1 MLRPAETG
9 STFTISGI
17 FVSISRHRVLGGLL
31 IEPSTPA
38 PYIPPIDPS
47 NASDTQNFD
56 DTFLDMEP
64 ILDSELENNDATDS
78 EREKSATSNGTDGEA
93 HSGDAESS
101 TQAPSSN
108 VQSRSPSKP
117 ANDDVFDGYSF
128 KGRHSVIIDDEEEV
142 YEGTD
147 EEDAGITG
155 PKTEDTTYV
164 ENELDPGQKTP
175 EAVHDQPPTPTAASA
190 VAEAFRK
197 KEAEAAAKAVDEKV
211 VGATEE
217 RPTTPTHV
225 KPASIPPASPEK
237 QLPPPPMAEPSAPVV
252 PAKEK
257 VQTAPALPALPH
269 KEKAPAAAPTPA
281 SAPAPAPTPAPA
293 PASAPAPAPAPAT
306 VEKPRL
312 DKPKPK
318 IVEQLKAKARPR
330 RERSGVAALDRG
342 LSDVIDEDEEGNTER
357 EDDDWDFVETPG
369 AEDVNGVQ
377 GKSLFA
383 RGVVDRYRLA
393 VFRKGPSSSNRSMPR
408 ADSTDYLES
417 PASPSMSE
425 RKKTKGGGM
434 SFGRKTFLR
443 PKSPPATYSAGSSLG
458 SRTALSH
465 SHSATISASSTGL
478 LTPSTSTAIPTMPIS
493 LKSRPSMTSVGS
505 KPGSSD
511 TSVNGDLSRLN
522 LSQSAAELASPTKT
536 NGSSGENG
544 RRPPRMS
551 VPEDDQRNRGL
562 KKVRKYTT
570 EGAEKVMSLFTS
582 PKPPPSGTPQ

>member
-1 MLRPAETG
+1 M
-9 STFTISGI
+9 
-17 FVSISRHRVLGGLL
+17 
-31 IEPSTPA
+31 PA

-64 ILDSELENNDATDS
+64 VLDSELENNDATDS
-78 EREKSATSNGTDGEA
+78 EREKSATGNGTDGEA

-101 TQAPSSN
+101 ARASLSN
-108 VQSRSPSKP
+108 DQSRTPSKP
-117 ANDDVFDGYSF
+117 TNDDVFDGYSF
-128 KGRHSVIIDDEEEV
+128 KGRHSVIIDGEDEV
-142 YEGTD
+142 HEGTD
-147 EEDAGITG
+147 EEDEESFG
-155 PKTEDTTYV
+155 PKTEEPEHED
-164 ENELDPGQKTP
+164 EPGSGQKTP
-175 EAVHDQPPTPTAASA
+175 EAVHSQPTTPTAASA

-197 KEAEAAAKAVDEKV
+197 KEAEAASKV
-211 VGATEE
+211 VEVVEEEEKATGAADE

-225 KPASIPPASPEK
+225 KPASIPPPSPEK
-237 QLPPPPMAEPSAPVV
+237 ELPPPPVVEPPAPVA

-257 VQTAPALPALPH
+257 TKSAAPALPD
-269 KEKAPAAAPTPA
+269 KEKPPVAANETATATATVAAAA
-281 SAPAPAPTPAPA
+281 A
-293 PASAPAPAPAPAT
+293 AT
-306 VEKPRL
+306 MEKPRL
-312 DKPKPK
+312 EKPKPK

-342 LSDVIDEDEEGNTER
+342 LSDVIDEDEEDITER
-357 EDDDWDFVETPG
+357 EDDDWDFVEAPG

-393 VFRKGPSSSNRSMPR
+393 VFRKAPSSSHRSVPR
-408 ADSTDYLES
+408 AESTDYLES
-417 PASPSMSE
+417 PASPSTSG
-425 RKKTKGGGM
+425 RKKAKGGGM

-458 SRTALSH
+458 SRTPLSH

-478 LTPSTSTAIPTMPIS
+478 LTPSISTAIPTMPMS
-493 LKSRPSMTSVGS
+493 LKSQPSMNSVGS

-522 LSQSAAELASPTKT
+522 LSHSAAELGSPSKT
-536 NGSSGENG
+536 HGNSGENG

-562 KKVRKYTT
+562 KKVKKYTT

-582 PKPPPSGTPQ
+582 PKSPSGAPQ

>member
-1 MLRPAETG
+1 M
-9 STFTISGI
+9 
-17 FVSISRHRVLGGLL
+17 
-31 IEPSTPA
+31 PA

-64 ILDSELENNDATDS
+64 ILDSEIENNDATDS
-78 EREKSATSNGTDGEA
+78 EREKSATGNGTDGET

-101 TQAPSSN
+101 TPASLSN
-108 VQSRSPSKP
+108 AQSRSPSKP
-117 ANDDVFDGYSF
+117 ADDDVFDGYSF
-128 KGRHSVIIDDEEEV
+128 KGRHSVIIDGEDEG

-147 EEDAGITG
+147 EEDEG
-155 PKTEDTTYV
+155 PTAPKIEEPEPEED
-164 ENELDPGQKTP
+164 ELDPGQKTP
-175 EAVHDQPPTPTAASA
+175 DASNGQPTTPTAASA

-197 KEAEAAAKAVDEKV
+197 KEAVAAAKAVEEDKKTTV
-211 VGATEE
+211 VVDE
-217 RPTTPTHV
+217 RPTTPIHA

-237 QLPPPPMAEPSAPVV
+237 ELPPPPVAEPPAPPPAPPLALVA
-252 PAKEK
+252 PAKDK
-257 VQTAPALPALPH
+257 VKAGPPALPD
-269 KEKAPAAAPTPA
+269 KEKAPT
-281 SAPAPAPTPAPA
+281 T
-293 PASAPAPAPAPAT
+293 AT
-306 VEKPRL
+306 VEKPKV

-318 IVEQLKAKARPR
+318 IVEQLKAKARPK

-342 LSDVIDEDEEGNTER
+342 LSDVIDEDEEDNTER
-357 EDDDWDFVETPG
+357 EDDDWDFVEAPG

-393 VFRKGPSSSNRSMPR
+393 VFRKAPSSHRPMPR
-408 ADSTDYLES
+408 ADSTDFLES
-417 PASPSMSE
+417 PASPNASE
-425 RKKTKGGGM
+425 RKKTKGSGM

-465 SHSATISASSTGL
+465 SHSAIISASSTGL
-478 LTPSTSTAIPTMPIS
+478 LTPSTSTATPVMPAS
-493 LKSRPSMTSVGS
+493 LKSQPSMTSVGS

-522 LSQSAAELASPTKT
+522 PSQSAAELASPSKY
-536 NGSSGENG
+536 GSSGETS

-551 VPEDDQRNRGL
+551 VPEDDHRNRGL
-562 KKVRKYTT
+562 KKVKKYTT
-570 EGAEKVMSLFTS
+570 EGAEKVMSLFSS
-582 PKPPPSGTPQ
+582 PKSPSGAPQ

>member
-1 MLRPAETG
+1 M
-9 STFTISGI
+9 
-17 FVSISRHRVLGGLL
+17 
-31 IEPSTPA
+31 PA

-78 EREKSATSNGTDGEA
+78 ERERSATSNGTDGET

-101 TQAPSSN
+101 TPASLSN
-108 VQSRSPSKP
+108 AQSRSPRQP
-117 ANDDVFDGYSF
+117 ADDDVFDGYSF
-128 KGRHSVIIDDEEEV
+128 KGRHSVIIDGEDEG
-142 YEGTD
+142 YGGTD
-147 EEDAGITG
+147 EEDEGLTV
-155 PKTEDTTYV
+155 PKVEEPEPEED
-164 ENELDPGQKTP
+164 ELDPGQKTP
-175 EAVHDQPPTPTAASA
+175 DAGQPATPTAASA

-197 KEAEAAAKAVDEKV
+197 KEAEAVAKVVEEDKKTTGAVD
-211 VGATEE
+211 E

-225 KPASIPPASPEK
+225 KPASIPPSSPEK
-237 QLPPPPMAEPSAPVV
+237 DLPPPPVAEPPAPVT

-257 VQTAPALPALPH
+257 TQAAPPAPPALPD
-269 KEKAPAAAPTPA
+269 KEKAPMTATATAAVTV
-281 SAPAPAPTPAPA
+281 
-293 PASAPAPAPAPAT
+293 T
-306 VEKPRL
+306 VEKPKL

-318 IVEQLKAKARPR
+318 IVEQLKAKARPK

-342 LSDVIDEDEEGNTER
+342 LSDVIDEDEEDNTER
-357 EDDDWDFVETPG
+357 EDDDWDFVEAPG

-393 VFRKGPSSSNRSMPR
+393 VFRKAPSSSHRSVPR
-408 ADSTDYLES
+408 AESTDYLES
-417 PASPSMSE
+417 PTSPLASQ
-425 RKKTKGGGM
+425 RKKTKGSGM

-443 PKSPPATYSAGSSLG
+443 PKSPPATYSAGSSSLG
-458 SRTALSH
+458 SRRTALSH

-478 LTPSTSTAIPTMPIS
+478 LTPSASTAIPAMPMS
-493 LKSRPSMTSVGS
+493 LKSQASMTSVGS

-522 LSQSAAELASPTKT
+522 LSQSAAELASPSKH
-536 NGSSGENG
+536 GSSGENG

-562 KKVRKYTT
+562 KKVKKYTT
-570 EGAEKVMSLFTS
+570 EGAEKVMSLFSS
-582 PKPPPSGTPQ
+582 PKSPSGTPQ